1 MNFVDEK
8 IMNYCSEHS
17 TQQSI
22 ILEEIERQTYLKQI
36 NPRMLSGHL
45 QGGFLK
51 IITKLL
57 NPKKVLEIG
66 TFTGYSAI
74 CIASALEH
82 GCSFYTLE
90 IDEELEDV
98 ILKNFK
104 SAGVESKVKLII
116 GNAIEKIETEFTDT
130 NFDLIFIDADKENY
144 PLYFELLKNKINSGG
159 LIITD
164 NVLWSGKVLDKQEI
178 KNDIFTKAINNY
190 NILLKNDSTFEQV
203 ILPIRDGISLSIKK

>member
-8 IMNYCSEHS
+8 IMNYCSEQS
-17 TQQSI
+17 TQQTE
-22 ILEEIERQTYLKQI
+22 ILDEIERQTYIKQI

-51 IITKLL
+51 ILTNLL
-57 NPKKVLEIG
+57 KPKKVLEIG

-82 GCSFYTLE
+82 ESSFCTIE
-90 IDEELEDV
+90 IDEELEDT

-104 SAGVESKVKLII
+104 SAGVLSKVKLKI
-116 GNAIEKIETEFTDT
+116 GNAIEIIKTEFVNT
-130 NFDLIFIDADKENY
+130 NFDMVFIDADKENY

-178 KNDIFTKAINNY
+178 QNDIFTNAINKY
-190 NILLKNDSTFEQV
+190 NILLKNDISFETI